1 MTDPFEMGVFALSGD
16 VRRLGPYQLLGQL
29 ATGGMG
35 VIYLG
40 RDPRSGRI
48 AAVKTLLAPGGVS
61 AEARKRFDREVR
73 LARRVTSTN
82 TARVLDSDVE
92 AGRPWMAMEYVPA
105 PSLEALV
112 VQQGSLRD
120 ERAVR
125 WIGSGVVRALTEL
138 HGKGIVH
145 RDVKPLNILLPVDG
159 PKVIDFGISHAS
171 DLTST
176 RLTLGT
182 IAFAAPEQAE
192 GQPSTPASDIYALGI
207 TLYYVACGKLPY
219 PETHEPLQQLNY
231 VRRAAI
237 SLDGLPAGLTAV
249 IRDCLAVRPD
259 DRPTAEQLNRRFA
272 TGTTRLLPPGWTAL
286 IGQYA
291 EEGRRLRRAA
301 DQAEA
306 ETVTRGWTS
315 DLPGRTKLLTQE
327 AQPRAEAPKQASRP
341 EPKKSVPPPKPAGG
355 GKQESKVEWGAVFGA
370 VLVVLGIIWLVQHN
384 VNQSTDTSAGPS
396 TSSAT
401 TPSSAARDLSAGTS
415 GGSRSGGAGVGP
427 APTTYSPSPSPSSY
441 SPSPSPPSAEDI
453 AFGRVATADCLD
465 NYSGTGLDW
474 TPSTPTVT
482 SCAGTDAYY
491 RVTSTER
498 SGSCAS
504 ADKTWFHS
512 NSDSTDTNLCLKRNY
527 AAGQCMFADAQG
539 RTLSVYR
546 NAVTPC
552 GAGIPAKY
560 QYTVQ
565 ITKVYPNGAPN
576 DACGS
581 DRLWKPGDGA
591 VYCGK
596 AIWKRHGLPDM

>member
-1 MTDPFEMGVFALSGD
+1 MTEPFEMGVFALSGE
-16 VRRLGPYQLLGQL
+16 VRRLGPYRLLGQL

-92 AGRPWMAMEYVPA
+92 ADRPWMAMEYVPA

-112 VQQGSLRD
+112 VQQRPLGD

-125 WIGSGVVRALTEL
+125 WIGAGVVRALAEL

-145 RDVKPLNILLPVDG
+145 RDVKPLNILLPADG

-192 GQPSTPASDIYALGI
+192 GQPSTPASDVYALGI

-231 VRRAAI
+231 VRRAAT
-237 SLDGLPAGLTAV
+237 SLDGLPTGLTGV
-249 IRDCLAVRPD
+249 IGDCLAVRPA
-259 DRPTAEQLNRRFA
+259 DRPTAEQLTRRFA
-272 TGTTRLLPPGWTAL
+272 KGATRILPPGWTSL

-291 EEGRRLRRAA
+291 EEGRRLQRAA

-327 AQPRAEAPKQASRP
+327 RPDRARAPEPAPRP
-341 EPKKSVPPPKPAGG
+341 EPKKSDPPPKPAGG
-355 GKQESKVEWGAVFGA
+355 GKKEGTVDWGAICGA
-370 VLVVLGIIWLVQHN
+370 VLLVLGIIWLVQHN
-384 VNQSTDTSAGPS
+384 VDRSTDTSAGTP

-401 TPSSAARDLSAGTS
+401 TPSSGGRDLSAGTS
-415 GGSRSGGAGVGP
+415 SGGGRGGAGID
-427 APTTYSPSPSPSSY
+427 ASPTPYSPSPTPY
-441 SPSPSPPSAEDI
+441 SPSPTPPSAEDL
-453 AFGRVATADCLD
+453 AFGRVSTGECLD
-465 NYSGTGLDW
+465 NYRGTGLDW

-482 SCAGTDAYY
+482 SCSGSDAYY
-491 RVTSTER
+491 RVASIGQSGGCTS
-498 SGSCAS
+498 
-504 ADKTWFHS
+504 DDMTWFHS
-512 NSDSTDTNLCLKRNY
+512 NRDGTDTNLCLNRNY
-527 AAGQCMFADAQG
+527 ADGQCMFAEAKGQ
-539 RTLSVYR
+539 TLSVYM

-552 GAGIPAKY
+552 GAGIPNKY

-565 ITKVYPNGAPN
+565 VTKVYPNGAPN

-581 DRLWKPGDGA
+581 DRLWKADSGT

-596 AIWKRHGLPDM
+596 AIWKRHGLPSM